1 MARFT
6 RFFML
11 LAFMLAMNTFSS
23 SAKPAPGKPDFAYPE
38 DVTAAGEKSLAE
50 ALAAR
55 DYPKA
60 LSSIINMSLAQ
71 SAISADRL
79 PAQIDRI
86 EKLRD
91 ESSDPAFKALLN
103 SLLARIYSDVY
114 NDDRWKYDDRDLPLT
129 PLPEDYTLW
138 SGEQF
143 KHHIASLVNLSL
155 ADADALKK
163 IPLREWAGP
172 VVVDNASLV
181 YYPTLYDFIAS
192 SAIDRLEICLPN
204 DWFLSFGLLTRSD
217 VYVTRRLNAS
227 SPEITKILS
236 LYADLLRF
244 HENDIAPFIH
254 TDIARIDFVADHV
267 YADDESD
274 NVSTRRQQ
282 LMMDLYDRFRDSEY
296 SGDVLNEMPIGSY
309 TDVAGEAGVAAP
321 LDMSDEELMLRRYYD
336 AVVRNIDRFPA
347 YAGINCLKNILN
359 SLNSRNISVR
369 LPECAAP
376 GATVKIT
383 VTSRNVTSAH
393 INIYDVSSSS
403 VADETYTYNPAQS
416 HKLVRSIPV
425 TFSGERPFNL
435 YRTVEFSFPS
445 TGNYIVVPVIDGI
458 AEKKQNYSKIHVT
471 RLSLASS
478 TFMES
483 RLWVIDPLDGT
494 PVSNAKLTKYTEQR
508 NIPKTEEIG
517 RTDNNGSFPF
527 STDSWCKVL
536 ASKGTD
542 KFAEPI
548 SIWNNRGYNPDE
560 KWITAIQGYTS
571 LPIYHP
577 GDSVEWVAVVYEYKS
592 VGKERRVKKN
602 TPVTAILRNASY
614 ESIDTLKLV
623 TDDFGRVHGTF
634 RIPAESM
641 TGNFN
646 IRFDEGQISFMVSDY
661 KLPTFQVTTLPVEK
675 DVPAAGAVT
684 LRGKVM
690 TYSGF
695 PVSDA
700 RVTIDLSASRSIV
713 WWRNY
718 SRPVSFYSTEV
729 TTGPDGSFSAVVSAD
744 ILENSPIP
752 GGVFTANYT
761 ALSSTGESQDA
772 SIRFMTGTRY
782 SIESLIENN
791 YDISRPVT
799 LDVKVVDYNDSIIS
813 LPVNYRLVSGKDTVA
828 SGTFTGPKPVVDF
841 SAVKSGRYELVLTLD
856 NPSLADAVTDNVI
869 LYRPTDALSPVPDE
883 LFWTPQGVT
892 LKVEKGKKG
901 QMLYATGF
909 DAHLLVTLTSA
920 GEMIEQKW
928 VKAPAGMHTLPVSLP
943 SDVRDAGLSVL
954 CVGNYQTSQNT
965 YEVQVAE
972 PKPSIEF
979 EIETF
984 RDHVVPGSQET
995 WTFRVKDEKGD
1006 GTRSAVILDMYN
1018 QALDELAKQSWRLY
1032 PRTGFTPQFY
1042 MNGPSL
1048 SSTSHSRVAA
1058 PGSKQLKCVSITDP
1072 HFELWN
1078 MGFGVRTMYRFNNMR
1093 LRGTMKATAYD
1104 AGVGTDDLG
1113 VVREH
1118 KAEAVVEE
1126 AEDFAAVPTEV
1137 FTEALSGQVSGL
1149 SVNNDAPKMLA
1160 SVVGP
1165 IEVAPIGETP
1175 FTYRDGE
1182 TPLAFFRP
1190 MLTTDADGRL
1200 SFSFTV
1206 PNANTTWSFNALAFT
1221 DKLLTTTASTTV
1233 LANKPIMVQPNLPR
1247 FLRTGDRAVIL
1258 ASVMNNSDSVQA
1270 VHTVVEIFDAV
1281 SGAVTAAQS
1290 SDDVIEPGK
1299 SATVSTTLSVPMDSP
1314 FIGYRVKSSTADFA
1328 DGEQSLIPVQPS
1340 TTPVIETVPF
1350 YLQPSEAD
1358 FSMKLPSMPADAR
1371 VTLQF
1376 CENPAWYV
1384 VTALPG
1390 LLNLE
1395 PSTANE
1401 AGAAI
1406 FSAAIADGLLRSNP
1420 VIADALR
1427 EWQRSDRSDSTLVSM
1442 LERNADL
1449 KIVLLNATP
1458 WMMDARS
1465 DTERM
1470 TRLSLLFDK
1479 KQIKN
1484 VYSTSVALLKRLE
1497 RGSGWAWYDKCTEAS
1512 QWSTENILLMMGRLA
1527 ALGYLPDNSDL
1538 RAMMTR
1544 SVKWIDEETAKAY
1557 REYPKGDYTLYTYLR
1572 TLYPDVKQ
1580 STAAAA
1586 VSNAMVQRI
1595 VAEWKKGSIFDK
1607 GVYALILANRG
1618 NKGVAGQIIE
1628 SLRQYAETSPT
1639 KGMWWPSLDNMTL
1652 WSMDKVGTTAVL
1664 LEAFHAVDPGCKDID
1679 MIRQWLILQKEAKD
1693 WGTSVTT
1700 TEVIA
1705 SILATSGRWVAPA
1718 QGATVRVGES
1728 VVEPDK
1734 VEKITGYFRTDISS
1748 LSPSGATLS
1757 VNKPGDAPSW
1767 GAVYC
1772 QFTDVMAD
1780 VKAAS
1785 CDAVSVEKKLLLVN
1799 STPDGV
1805 TTAEISGPL
1814 ATGNKVRVLLTIK
1827 VGRDM
1832 DYVAV
1837 VDDRPA
1843 CFEPVEQLPTP
1854 IFAEGIYFYRE
1865 NRDSATKIFIDHLPK
1880 GTYQIGYDMWVN
1892 NAGEYASGIATV
1904 QSQYAPQLTAHS
1916 AGSIVKVE

>member
-114 NDDRWKYDDRDLPLT
+114 NDDRWKYDGRDLPLT

-172 VVVDNASLV
+172 VAVDNASLV

-236 LYADLLRF
+236 IYADLLRF
-244 HENDIAPFIH
+244 HENDVAPFIH

-267 YADDESD
+267 YAGDESD

-527 STDSWCKVL
+527 STDSWCKIL

-614 ESIDTLKLV
+614 ESIDTLELV

-841 SAVKSGRYELVLTLD
+841 SAVKSGRYELIFSLQD
-856 NPSLADAVTDNVI
+856 SSLADVVTDNVI

-901 QMLYATGF
+901 RLLYATGF

-1018 QALDELAKQSWRLY
+1018 AALDELAKQSWRLY
-1032 PRTGFTPQFY
+1032 PRTGFTPRFY

-1048 SSTSHSRVAA
+1048 SSTSHSWVAA

-1093 LRGTMKATAYD
+1093 LRGTMKATAYN
-1104 AGVGTDDLG
+1104 AGAGTDDLG

-1126 AEDFAAVPTEV
+1126 EFAADMD
-1137 FTEALSGQVSGL
+1137 S
-1149 SVNNDAPKMLA
+1149 APMMIQGTGGMLA
-1160 SVVGP
+1160 ESAVVTSSAQEGP
-1165 IEVAPIGETP
+1165 RETP

-1299 SATVSTTLSVPMDSP
+1299 SATVSSTLSVPMDSP

-1358 FSMKLPSMPADAR
+1358 FSLKLPSMPADAR

-1544 SVKWIDEETAKAY
+1544 AVKWIDEETAKAY

-1580 STAAAA
+1580 STGAAA

-1705 SILATSGRWVAPA
+1705 SILSTSGRWIAPA

-1827 VGRDM
+1827 VDRDM
-1832 DYVAV
+1832 DYVAI

-1854 IFAEGIYFYRE
+1854 IFTEGIYFYRE

-1904 QSQYAPQLTAHS
+1904 QSQYAPQFTAHS
-1916 AGSIVKVE
+1916 AGSIIKVE

>member
-114 NDDRWKYDDRDLPLT
+114 NDDRWKYDGRDLPLT

-172 VVVDNASLV
+172 VAVDNASLV

-244 HENDIAPFIH
+244 HENDVAPFIH

-527 STDSWCKVL
+527 STDSWCKIL

-602 TPVTAILRNASY
+602 TSVTAILRNASY

-791 YDISRPVT
+791 YDISRPVS

-841 SAVKSGRYELVLTLD
+841 SAVKSGRYELILTLE
-856 NPSLADAVTDNVI
+856 NPSLADVVTDNVI

-901 QMLYATGF
+901 RLLYATGF

-984 RDHVVPGSQET
+984 RDHVVPGTQET

-1018 QALDELAKQSWRLY
+1018 QALDELANQSWWFHPLH
-1032 PRTGFTPQFY
+1032 GFSPSFW
-1042 MNGPSL
+1042 MNIRYSGKYGV
-1048 SSTSHSRVAA
+1048 TMNVAA
-1058 PGSKQLKCVSITDP
+1058 PNLTRLKCTSITDP
-1072 HFELWN
+1072 HFELWDL
-1078 MGFGVRTMYRFNNMR
+1078 GFGVRAMYRFNNVR
-1093 LRGTMKATAYD
+1093 LRGTMRTTAYD
-1104 AGVGTDDLG
+1104 AGAGTDDLN

-1126 AEDFAAVPTEV
+1126 SADLAAVP

-1165 IEVAPIGETP
+1165 IEVAPIGGTP

-1358 FSMKLPSMPADAR
+1358 FSLKLPSMPADAR

-1484 VYSTSVALLKRLE
+1484 VYSTSIALLKRLE

-1544 SVKWIDEETAKAY
+1544 AVKWIDEETAKAY

-1580 STAAAA
+1580 STGAAA

-1664 LEAFHAVDPGCKDID
+1664 LEAFHAVEPGCKDID

-1705 SILATSGRWVAPA
+1705 SILSTSGRWVAPA
-1718 QGATVRVGES
+1718 QGVTVRVGES

-1854 IFAEGIYFYRE
+1854 IFTEGIYFYRE

-1904 QSQYAPQLTAHS
+1904 QSQYAPQFTAHS
-1916 AGSIVKVE
+1916 AGSIIKVE

>member
-114 NDDRWKYDDRDLPLT
+114 NDDRWKYDGRDLPLT

-172 VVVDNASLV
+172 VAVDNASLV

-192 SAIDRLEICLPN
+192 SAIDHLEICLPN

-236 LYADLLRF
+236 IYADLLRF
-244 HENDIAPFIH
+244 HENDVAPFIH

-267 YADDESD
+267 YAGDESD

-527 STDSWCKVL
+527 STDSWCKIL

-548 SIWNNRGYNPDE
+548 SIWNNRGYNSDE

-729 TTGPDGSFSAVVSAD
+729 TTGPDGSFSAVISAD

-1032 PRTGFTPQFY
+1032 PRTGFTPRFY

-1048 SSTSHSRVAA
+1048 SSTSHSWVAA

-1093 LRGTMKATAYD
+1093 LRGTMKATAYN
-1104 AGVGTDDLG
+1104 AGAGTDDLG

-1126 AEDFAAVPTEV
+1126 EFAADMD
-1137 FTEALSGQVSGL
+1137 S
-1149 SVNNDAPKMLA
+1149 APMMIQGTGGMLA
-1160 SVVGP
+1160 ESAVVTSSAQEGP
-1165 IEVAPIGETP
+1165 RETP
-1175 FTYRDGE
+1175 FIYRDGE

-1358 FSMKLPSMPADAR
+1358 FSLKLPSMPADAR

-1484 VYSTSVALLKRLE
+1484 VYSTSIALLKRLE

-1544 SVKWIDEETAKAY
+1544 AVKWIDEETAKAY

-1580 STAAAA
+1580 STGAAA

-1595 VAEWKKGSIFDK
+1595 VAGWKKGSVFDK

-1664 LEAFHAVDPGCKDID
+1664 LEAFHAVDPGCEDID

-1705 SILATSGRWVAPA
+1705 SILSTSGRWVAPA

-1734 VEKITGYFRTDISS
+1734 VEKITGYFRTDISR

-1785 CDAVSVEKKLLLVN
+1785 CDAVSIDKKLLLVN

-1805 TTAEISGPL
+1805 AVADISAPL

-1827 VGRDM
+1827 VDRDM
-1832 DYVAV
+1832 DYVAI

-1854 IFAEGIYFYRE
+1854 IFTEGIYFYRE

-1916 AGSIVKVE
+1916 AGSIIKVE

>member
-114 NDDRWKYDDRDLPLT
+114 NDDRWKYDGRDLPLT

-172 VVVDNASLV
+172 VAVDNASLV

-227 SPEITKILS
+227 SPEIAKILS

-244 HENDIAPFIH
+244 HENDVAPFIH

-527 STDSWCKVL
+527 STDSWCKIL

-1032 PRTGFTPQFY
+1032 PRTGFTPRFY

-1048 SSTSHSRVAA
+1048 SSTSHSWVAA

-1093 LRGTMKATAYD
+1093 LRGTMKATAYN
-1104 AGVGTDDLG
+1104 AGAGTDDLG

-1126 AEDFAAVPTEV
+1126 EFAADMD
-1137 FTEALSGQVSGL
+1137 S
-1149 SVNNDAPKMLA
+1149 APMMIQGTGGMLA
-1160 SVVGP
+1160 ESAVVTSSAQEGP
-1165 IEVAPIGETP
+1165 RETP

-1358 FSMKLPSMPADAR
+1358 FSLKLPSMPADAR

-1420 VIADALR
+1420 VVADALR

-1484 VYSTSVALLKRLE
+1484 VYSTSIALLKRLE
-1497 RGSGWAWYDKCTEAS
+1497 RGSGWAWYDKCTETS

-1544 SVKWIDEETAKAY
+1544 AVKWIDEETAKAY

-1580 STAAAA
+1580 STGAAA

-1639 KGMWWPSLDNMTL
+1639 KGMWWPSLDDMTL
-1652 WSMDKVGTTAVL
+1652 WSMGKVGTTAVL
-1664 LEAFHAVDPGCKDID
+1664 LEAFHAVEPGCKDID

-1705 SILATSGRWVAPA
+1705 SILSTSGRWVAPA

-1805 TTAEISGPL
+1805 AVADISAPL

-1827 VGRDM
+1827 VDRDM
-1832 DYVAV
+1832 DYVAI

-1854 IFAEGIYFYRE
+1854 IFTEGIYFYRE
-1865 NRDSATKIFIDHLPK
+1865 NRDSATKIFINHLPK

-1904 QSQYAPQLTAHS
+1904 QSQYAPQFTAHS
-1916 AGSIVKVE
+1916 AGSIIKVE

>member
-114 NDDRWKYDDRDLPLT
+114 NDDRWKYDGRDLPLT

-172 VVVDNASLV
+172 VAVDNASLV

-236 LYADLLRF
+236 IYADLLRF
-244 HENDIAPFIH
+244 HENDVAPFIH

-267 YADDESD
+267 YDDDDSD
-274 NVSTRRQQ
+274 NASTRRQQ
-282 LMMDLYDRFRDSEY
+282 LMMELYDRFRDSEY
-296 SGDVLNEMPIGSY
+296 SGDVLQEMPIGSY
-309 TDVAGEAGVAAP
+309 TDVAEEAGIAGP

-517 RTDNNGSFPF
+517 CTDNNGSFPF
-527 STDSWCKVL
+527 STDSWCKIL

-614 ESIDTLKLV
+614 ESIDTLELV

-841 SAVKSGRYELVLTLD
+841 SAVKSGRYELIFSLQD
-856 NPSLADAVTDNVI
+856 SSLADVVTDNVI

-901 QMLYATGF
+901 RLLYATGF

-1032 PRTGFTPQFY
+1032 PRTGFTPRFY

-1048 SSTSHSRVAA
+1048 SSTSHSWVAA

-1093 LRGTMKATAYD
+1093 LRGTMKATAYN
-1104 AGVGTDDLG
+1104 AGAGTDDLG

-1126 AEDFAAVPTEV
+1126 EFAADMD
-1137 FTEALSGQVSGL
+1137 S
-1149 SVNNDAPKMLA
+1149 APMMIQGTGGMLA
-1160 SVVGP
+1160 ESAVVTSSAQEGP
-1165 IEVAPIGETP
+1165 RETP

-1358 FSMKLPSMPADAR
+1358 FSLKLPSMPADAR

-1484 VYSTSVALLKRLE
+1484 VYSTSIALLKRLE

-1544 SVKWIDEETAKAY
+1544 AVKWIDEETAKAY

-1705 SILATSGRWVAPA
+1705 SILSTSGRWVAPA

-1854 IFAEGIYFYRE
+1854 IFTEGIYFYRE

-1916 AGSIVKVE
+1916 AGSIIKVE

>member
-50 ALAAR
+50 ALVAR

-114 NDDRWKYDDRDLPLT
+114 NDDRWKYDGRDLPLT

-172 VVVDNASLV
+172 VAVDNASLV

-227 SPEITKILS
+227 SPEIAKILS

-527 STDSWCKVL
+527 STDSWCKIL

-548 SIWNNRGYNPDE
+548 SIWNNRGYNSDE

-729 TTGPDGSFSAVVSAD
+729 TTGPDGSFSAVISAD

-1032 PRTGFTPQFY
+1032 PRTGFTPRFY

-1048 SSTSHSRVAA
+1048 SSTSHSWVAA

-1093 LRGTMKATAYD
+1093 LRGTMKATAYN
-1104 AGVGTDDLG
+1104 AGAGTDDLG

-1126 AEDFAAVPTEV
+1126 EFAADMD
-1137 FTEALSGQVSGL
+1137 S
-1149 SVNNDAPKMLA
+1149 APMMIQGTGGMLA
-1160 SVVGP
+1160 ESAVVTSSAQEGP
-1165 IEVAPIGETP
+1165 RETP
-1175 FTYRDGE
+1175 FIYRDGE

-1358 FSMKLPSMPADAR
+1358 FSLKLPSMPADAR

-1484 VYSTSVALLKRLE
+1484 VYSTSIALLKRLE

-1544 SVKWIDEETAKAY
+1544 AVKWIDEETAKAY

-1580 STAAAA
+1580 STGAAA

-1595 VAEWKKGSIFDK
+1595 VAGWKKGSIFDK

-1705 SILATSGRWVAPA
+1705 SILSTSGRWIAPA

-1827 VGRDM
+1827 VDRDM
-1832 DYVAV
+1832 DYVAI

-1854 IFAEGIYFYRE
+1854 IFTEGIYFYRE

-1904 QSQYAPQLTAHS
+1904 QSQYAPQFTAHS
-1916 AGSIVKVE
+1916 AGSIIKVE

>member
-114 NDDRWKYDDRDLPLT
+114 NDDRWKYDGRDLPLT

-172 VVVDNASLV
+172 VAVDNASLV

-244 HENDIAPFIH
+244 HENDVAPFIH

-527 STDSWCKVL
+527 STDSWCKIL

-602 TPVTAILRNASY
+602 TSVTAILRNASY

-791 YDISRPVT
+791 YDISRPVS

-841 SAVKSGRYELVLTLD
+841 SAVKSGRYELILTLE
-856 NPSLADAVTDNVI
+856 NPSLADVVTDNVI

-901 QMLYATGF
+901 RLLYATGF

-1018 QALDELAKQSWRLY
+1018 QALDELANQSWWFHPLH
-1032 PRTGFTPQFY
+1032 GFSPSFW
-1042 MNGPSL
+1042 MNIRYSGKYGV
-1048 SSTSHSRVAA
+1048 TMNVAA
-1058 PGSKQLKCVSITDP
+1058 PNLTRLKCTSITDP
-1072 HFELWN
+1072 HFELWDL
-1078 MGFGVRTMYRFNNMR
+1078 GFGVRAMYRFNNVR
-1093 LRGTMKATAYD
+1093 LRGTMRTTAYD
-1104 AGVGTDDLG
+1104 AGAGTDDLN

-1126 AEDFAAVPTEV
+1126 SADLAAVP

-1165 IEVAPIGETP
+1165 IEVAPIGGTP

-1270 VHTVVEIFDAV
+1270 VHTVVDIFDAV

-1358 FSMKLPSMPADAR
+1358 FSLKLPSMPADAR

-1484 VYSTSVALLKRLE
+1484 VYSTSIALLKRLE

-1544 SVKWIDEETAKAY
+1544 AVKWIDEETAKAY

-1580 STAAAA
+1580 STGAAA

-1664 LEAFHAVDPGCKDID
+1664 LEAFHAVEPGCKDID

-1705 SILATSGRWVAPA
+1705 SILSTSGRWVAPA
-1718 QGATVRVGES
+1718 QGVTVRVGES

-1854 IFAEGIYFYRE
+1854 IFTEGIYFYRE

-1904 QSQYAPQLTAHS
+1904 QSQYAPQFTAHS
-1916 AGSIVKVE
+1916 AGSIIKVE

>member
-60 LSSIINMSLAQ
+60 MSSIINMSLAQ

-114 NDDRWKYDDRDLPLT
+114 NDDRWKYDGRDLPLT

-143 KHHIASLVNLSL
+143 KHHIALLVNLSL

-172 VVVDNASLV
+172 VAVDNASLV

-236 LYADLLRF
+236 IYADLLRF
-244 HENDIAPFIH
+244 HENDVAPFIH

-527 STDSWCKVL
+527 STDSWCKIL

-548 SIWNNRGYNPDE
+548 SIWNNRGYNSDE

-729 TTGPDGSFSAVVSAD
+729 TTGPDGSFSAVISAD

-1018 QALDELAKQSWRLY
+1018 AALDELAKQSWRLY
-1032 PRTGFTPQFY
+1032 PRTGFTPRFY

-1048 SSTSHSRVAA
+1048 SSTSHSWVAA

-1093 LRGTMKATAYD
+1093 LRGTMKATAYN
-1104 AGVGTDDLG
+1104 AGAGTDDLG

-1126 AEDFAAVPTEV
+1126 EFAADMD
-1137 FTEALSGQVSGL
+1137 S
-1149 SVNNDAPKMLA
+1149 APMMIQGTGGMLA
-1160 SVVGP
+1160 ESAVVTSSAQEGP
-1165 IEVAPIGETP
+1165 RETP

-1358 FSMKLPSMPADAR
+1358 FSLKLPSMPADAR

-1420 VIADALR
+1420 VVADALR

-1484 VYSTSVALLKRLE
+1484 VYSTSIALLKRLE
-1497 RGSGWAWYDKCTEAS
+1497 RGSGWAWYDKCTETS

-1544 SVKWIDEETAKAY
+1544 AVKWIDEETAKAY

-1580 STAAAA
+1580 STGAAA

-1628 SLRQYAETSPT
+1628 SLRQYAETSPA
-1639 KGMWWPSLDNMTL
+1639 KGMWWPSLDDMTL
-1652 WSMDKVGTTAVL
+1652 WSMGKVGTTAVL
-1664 LEAFHAVDPGCKDID
+1664 LEAFHAVDPGCEDID

-1705 SILATSGRWVAPA
+1705 SILSTSGRWVAPA

-1785 CDAVSVEKKLLLVN
+1785 CDAVSIDKKLLLVN

-1805 TTAEISGPL
+1805 AVADISAPL

-1827 VGRDM
+1827 VDRDM
-1832 DYVAV
+1832 DYVAI

-1854 IFAEGIYFYRE
+1854 IFTEGIYFYRE

-1904 QSQYAPQLTAHS
+1904 QSQYAPQFTAHS
-1916 AGSIVKVE
+1916 AGSIIKVE